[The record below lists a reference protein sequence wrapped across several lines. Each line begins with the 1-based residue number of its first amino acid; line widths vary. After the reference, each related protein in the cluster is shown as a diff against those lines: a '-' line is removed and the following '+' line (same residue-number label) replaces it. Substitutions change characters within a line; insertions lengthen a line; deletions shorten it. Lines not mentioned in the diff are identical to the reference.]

1 MAKKLTRTDISEED
15 IFKGIRDSAEATLVV
30 LDKMDATL
38 KETASIGKGKMS
50 ALDPKSLSDLKEFN
64 LLSTEAIKVQ
74 KEAEKLAQ
82 EKARTQKI
90 LAQTDEALVKIAE
103 KKIKAQKDE
112 ASAYAKLSKELN
124 NNRKAYK
131 DLAVQNKENTAE
143 GQALLKNITELD
155 KKLKDVDAT
164 VGQHQRNVGNY
175 TEATTNLKKEL
186 RALTLQ
192 LQNMDES
199 NPDYDRLV
207 RQAGQ
212 YRDQIQDTT
221 NLIKAT
227 AGSGLENFSKGLAG
241 IGKVGIGAFQGIESS
256 MALMGVESEK
266 VQETLMRIQALAGL
280 SDALETLGGL
290 GDTFKEI
297 KASIKGAWV
306 SLVQWVATK
315 RADIAVTTAQT
326 TATTGATF
334 ATKALGFAMKA
345 LPIVA
350 IIAGIGALV
359 YALSNWNKQAS
370 KTEIQQQAL
379 SDTME
384 DYKNGAKEA
393 LITVQEVGSA
403 FEGAKKGVISKKEA
417 LETYNEKLGGTLG
430 YATSLNEAEALY
442 AKKTQAFI
450 QATALRSQ
458 AQALFA
464 KSAEASAD
472 AMTAGLEDN
481 TSFFDKV
488 MFGTKLATNLTDA
501 KTLLKEANKLQTE
514 ATEKRKKQKQNE
526 ADIINKLAEKMLM
539 DAMSLEKK
547 YGISV
552 GGEQAKNSDKKIET
566 EKRTNKEL
574 LKLKQDYNKE
584 IENLEAETELE
595 KLNLKKKGEIE
606 ALNIALEGSKKD
618 IVAYQLYKDTMIAI
632 EKAYQIEL
640 QKIQLDELKARQEM
654 EQKYRDAD
662 KFKKEKQNEDNLQI
676 DKDFEDEYQTLKA
689 ETDAK
694 IKEEEERLA
703 NEKAKRQEVMNNI
716 VQVGT
721 DFFIKK
727 SNERIAQFDKE
738 IQASEQHY
746 ETLKTLAENGNINA
760 KESLELE
767 LQNQIEAN
775 KQKEK
780 ELKKQQRIELIK
792 TAYSTYQ
799 AKVQSGSKQPLVD
812 TIKDIT
818 LLNAFISALPTF
830 FDGTEDTGKG
840 GGIDGKGG
848 FLSVLHPK
856 ERVVPQAINEK
867 LGGISNQEL
876 GSIAEQ
882 IKLNNMPFN
891 KGILA
896 LNFGTDKIVER
907 LDSLENAIKNK
918 PETNIQLESIVNG
931 AMTIIR
937 QSKGNG
943 QTITNRYKVRS

>member
-1 MAKKLTRTDISEED
+1 MAKKITRNDISEED

-30 LDKMDATL
+30 LDKMEASL
-38 KETASIGKGKMS
+38 KESANIGKGKIQKI
-50 ALDPKSLSDLKEFN
+50 DPKSLSDLKEFN
-64 LLSTEAIKVQ
+64 GLTTEGIKVQ

-315 RADIAVTTAQT
+315 RADIVVTTAQT

-359 YALSNWNKQAS
+359 YALSNWNTKSKAQEEQTKKNKAIEEALNKERKAS
-370 KTEIQQQAL
+370 REFIAKESAEYVGLIMQLKSTNANSKERRDLISQINSQYGTTLKNL
-379 SDTME
+379 SDEEAFQRQLNLAVKEYIEFQRNRFKLQQNEERIQRNLETQEKIRYDMQKARNSLLLAE
-384 DYKNGAKEA
+384 VQLTAKKNQLSGANFAIEKTAEFQAVQKLKNEIAGYETELDKAEKRLESYGITALKLNEQTEGKYIPTKQKETKVLKDLNKEKQKEIEKEIELAELDAERRRQRALDEKDRLDAIDLEIEQKAKDEA
-393 LITVQEVGSA
+393 LRKEIEDELKQE
-403 FEGAKKGVISKKEA
+403 KA
-417 LETYNEKLGGTLG
+417 L
-430 YATSLNEAEALY
+430 
-442 AKKTQAFI
+442 
-450 QATALRSQ
+450 
-458 AQALFA
+458 
-464 KSAEASAD
+464 D
-472 AMTAGLEDN
+472 
-481 TSFFDKV
+481 
-488 MFGTKLATNLTDA
+488 
-501 KTLLKEANKLQTE
+501 
-514 ATEKRKKQKQNE
+514 EKRKKE
-526 ADIINKLAEKMLM
+526 
-539 DAMSLEKK
+539 
-547 YGISV
+547 
-552 GGEQAKNSDKKIET
+552 
-566 EKRTNKEL
+566 
-574 LKLKQDYNKE
+574 
-584 IENLEAETELE
+584 
-595 KLNLKKKGEIE
+595 
-606 ALNIALEGSKKD
+606 
-618 IVAYQLYKDTMIAI
+618 
-632 EKAYQIEL
+632 
-640 QKIQLDELKARQEM
+640 
-654 EQKYRDAD
+654 
-662 KFKKEKQNEDNLQI
+662 EDDRI
-676 DKDFEDEYQTLKA
+676 
-689 ETDAK
+689 
-694 IKEEEERLA
+694 
-703 NEKAKRQEVMNNI
+703 KRQEVMNNI

-727 SNERIAQFDKE
+727 SNERIAQLDKE

-799 AKVQSGSKQPLVD
+799 AKVQSGSKQPLAD
-812 TIKDIT
+812 TIKDVAM
-818 LLNAFISALPTF
+818 LNAFVASLPTF

-840 GGIDGKGG
+840 GGVDGKGG
-848 FLSVLHPK
+848 FLSVLHPN
-856 ERVVPQAINEK
+856 ERVVPKAINEK

-931 AMTIIR
+931 AMTIVR

-943 QTITNRYKVRS
+943 QVITNRYKVRS